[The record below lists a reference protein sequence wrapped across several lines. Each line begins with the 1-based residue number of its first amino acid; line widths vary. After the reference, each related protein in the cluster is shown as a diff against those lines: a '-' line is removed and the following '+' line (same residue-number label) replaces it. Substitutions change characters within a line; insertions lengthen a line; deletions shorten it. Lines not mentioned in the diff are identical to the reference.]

1 MSVSIDLLDAF
12 KAAMGGVSDY
22 RAAKLIGVSQP
33 TVSKIRQGETRWPPE
48 RVLSLCEMAD
58 LDAVDWLLRWHRER
72 AKCDKEKA
80 VFDTVLARMA
90 A

>member
-1 MSVSIDLLDAF
+1 MSVSTELLDAF
-12 KAAMGGVSDY
+12 KSAMGDVSDY
-22 RAAKLIGVSQP
+22 RAAKLIGLSQQL
-33 TVSKIRQGETRWPPE
+33 VSKIRQEDTRFSPEKVLYMCET
-48 RVLSLCEMAD
+48 AN
-58 LDAVDWLLRWHRER
+58 LDSIDWLLRWHRER

>member
-12 KAAMGGVSDY
+12 KAAQGGISDY
-22 RAAKLIGVSQP
+22 RAAKIIGLSQQL
-33 TVSKIRQGETRWPPE
+33 VSKIRQGDTRFSPE
-48 RVLSLCEMAD
+48 KVLFLCETAN